1 MTNLFFKG
9 DRASQA
15 DAMKAI
21 DKLVEEKCPEIRYMT
36 QFASDAGGQM
46 LEFNLE
52 VNDPSERLDK
62 DHPILVIRPVWMG
75 WRSIIMKVP
84 IGYVDGIIMG
94 YDAG

>member
-9 DRASQA
+9 EKASQT
-15 DAMKAI
+15 DAIKAI
-21 DKLVEEKCPEIRYMT
+21 DKLVEEKCPDITYMI
-36 QFASDAGGQM
+36 QFAADAGGQM

-52 VNDPSERLDK
+52 VSEPVDRLDK

-84 IGYVDGIIMG
+84 IGYIDGVLMSDEIG
-94 YDAG
+94 